1 MREDLIKILKM
12 LSEDRID
19 VEKCAD
25 LIEAMYT
32 NNETNIS
39 NLGSYNDK
47 MLKVHVDSSEGD
59 NVRINMPVPVLT
71 SILKV
76 SGKLPIKNSNL
87 EGVDLEMLTE
97 TISKAI
103 ENEML
108 GEIVSVNSGK
118 GDIVRIVIE

>member
-1 MREDLIKILKM
+1 MREDLIKILNM

-32 NNETNIS
+32 NNKTNIS

-87 EGVDLEMLTE
+87 EGLDLEMLTE